1 MNINPE
7 KERVDNSHNNE
18 GWKKWGP
25 YLSDRQ
31 WGTVREDYSSDGSA
45 WDSIPHEK
53 ARSNAYRWGEEG
65 IGGISDN
72 KQYMCFSPSFWNG
85 KDLILKER
93 LFGLA
98 GPEGNHGEDVK
109 ELYYYIDSTPTHSYM
124 KMLYKYPQ
132 TEFPYDDLVKENR
145 ERGKDQPEYEVV
157 DTKIFD
163 ENKYFDV
170 FVEYAKASNSDI
182 LARFTVYNRSEEAA
196 DFHIAPSLW
205 FRNTWVPKLTIK
217 PFLENNNGVVKAKH
231 PILGEYNFYASGNP
245 EVLICDNETNVEKVY
260 GRENHDKFFKDG
272 INDYIVNNKKEA
284 VKDTGEQGTKAA
296 FYFSDKI
303 EGLDKKVYEIRL
315 STETNQSPFDDF
327 DDVFEQRKHDAN
339 VFYDQIQE
347 KVTEPEHKRLQRQAF
362 AGMLWSKQFYYY
374 DMYKW
379 KNGDK
384 GDPTPER
391 DNKRN
396 YEWENM
402 YAQNILSMPDKW
414 EYPWFAAW
422 DLAFHTVTLAY
433 VDVSFAKRQLLLL
446 LREYYMHPN
455 GQIPA
460 YEWHF
465 GDVNPPVHAWA
476 AWKVFEI
483 DKKLNNKTDYKF
495 LENIFQKLTSNFTWW
510 INQKDT
516 TGNNIFEGGF
526 LGLDNIGVF
535 DRSYLPHGVDTLEQ
549 ADATSW
555 MAMYSL
561 NMLRISLELATQ
573 NDIYQE
579 SASKFFRHFV
589 SIGGAMANMGENQ
602 TELWDNEDNFY
613 YDQVH
618 LKNGVSQKM
627 KVRSLVGIIPLFAVE
642 TIDDEMFDSMK
653 AFKRRVNLFL
663 SERPDLAQ
671 WVSRV
676 GESGENGSHLLSI
689 VRRYRLK
696 HILDKL
702 LDENEFLSKFG
713 IRSMSK
719 YHQTNPFHF
728 DIDGTTLSVSYEPAE
743 SQSGMFGGNSN
754 WRGPIWFPLNYMLLL
769 SLDKYAGHYG
779 DDFTYEFPTGS
790 GNHLTLAEVS
800 RELRKRLLKLFVP
813 DENGNR
819 PYYAS
824 YDKLQNDHEF
834 DYHMFYEYFDP
845 ETGKGLGAS
854 HQTGWTG
861 LIANIIQELYD

>member
-1 MNINPE
+1 
-7 KERVDNSHNNE
+7 
-18 GWKKWGP
+18 
-25 YLSDRQ
+25 
-31 WGTVREDYSSDGSA
+31 
-45 WDSIPHEK
+45 
-53 ARSNAYRWGEEG
+53 
-65 IGGISDN
+65 
-72 KQYMCFSPSFWNG
+72 
-85 KDLILKER
+85 
-93 LFGLA
+93 
-98 GPEGNHGEDVK
+98 
-109 ELYYYIDSTPTHSYM
+109 
-124 KMLYKYPQ
+124 
-132 TEFPYDDLVKENR
+132 
-145 ERGKDQPEYEVV
+145 
-157 DTKIFD
+157 
-163 ENKYFDV
+163 
-170 FVEYAKASNSDI
+170 
-182 LARFTVYNRSEEAA
+182 
-196 DFHIAPSLW
+196 
-205 FRNTWVPKLTIK
+205 
-217 PFLENNNGVVKAKH
+217 
-231 PILGEYNFYASGNP
+231 
-245 EVLICDNETNVEKVY
+245 
-260 GRENHDKFFKDG
+260 
-272 INDYIVNNKKEA
+272 
-284 VKDTGEQGTKAA
+284 
-296 FYFSDKI
+296 
-303 EGLDKKVYEIRL
+303 
-315 STETNQSPFDDF
+315 
-327 DDVFEQRKHDAN
+327 
-339 VFYDQIQE
+339 
-347 KVTEPEHKRLQRQAF
+347 
-362 AGMLWSKQFYYY
+362 
-374 DMYKW
+374 
-379 KNGDK
+379 
-384 GDPTPER
+384 
-391 DNKRN
+391 
-396 YEWENM
+396 
-402 YAQNILSMPDKW
+402 
-414 EYPWFAAW
+414 
-422 DLAFHTVTLAY
+422 
-433 VDVSFAKRQLLLL
+433 
-446 LREYYMHPN
+446 MHPN